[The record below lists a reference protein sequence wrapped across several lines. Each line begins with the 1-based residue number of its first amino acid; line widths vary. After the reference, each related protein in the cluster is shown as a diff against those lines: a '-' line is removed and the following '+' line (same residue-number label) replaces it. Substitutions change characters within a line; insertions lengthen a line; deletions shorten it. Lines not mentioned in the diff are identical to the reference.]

1 MMNLGTRDIILNYRI
16 ETLKKMDKFIR
27 ANMADEESILFWLQ
41 VAVPDEATEEDYE
54 FIAKN
59 EEDFNTA
66 CRVFAGLV
74 VNNEEE

>member
-1 MMNLGTRDIILNYRI
+1 MLETVLNFRI

-27 ANMADEESILFWLQ
+27 ENMADEEDILYWLT

>member
-1 MMNLGTRDIILNYRI
+1 MLETVLNFRI

-27 ANMADEESILFWLQ
+27 ENMADEEDILYWLT

-59 EEDFNTA
+59 KET
-66 CRVFAGLV
+66 L
-74 VNNEEE
+74 

>member
-1 MMNLGTRDIILNYRI
+1 MLETVLNFRI

-27 ANMADEESILFWLQ
+27 ENMADEEDILYWLT

-59 EEDFNTA
+59 KEDFNTA